1 MAKNSGLTG
10 GSTYKVRSGDTLSG
24 IAQRLNLSTSDLQSW
39 NNLRSKST
47 LKVGQTLQVA
57 RNGGS
62 NSSITYRVRKG
73 DSLASIARRHGVE
86 INDVMR
92 WNSALERKNSSLQP
106 GLTLTLFVDNNASP
120 DT

>member
-1 MAKNSGLTG
+1 MTG

-24 IAQRLNLSTSDLQSW
+24 IAKRLNIRTSDLQSW
-39 NNLRSKST
+39 NNLRARST

-57 RNGGS
+57 SNSGNN

-86 INDVMR
+86 INDVD
-92 WNSALERKNSSLQP
+92 ALELNP
-106 GLTLTLFVDNNASP
+106 GQQEQQLATRLEIDVVCRQQF